1 MRWITRERP
10 RVGRIGCAWLI
21 RGFIDPEAE
30 FFFASG
36 AAIRGEAE
44 RLGATMFHV
53 EGAEL
58 ARQGQRS
65 SFEVVIDSFQ
75 LAGDPA
81 LDLLAQIVNT
91 ADVAGGPYGRPEGPG
106 LKAILD
112 GLLHLHHDDHAVL
125 EAGMAIYAALYA
137 QCRAVVRRPPR
148 PGHAE

>member
-21 RGFIDPEAE
+21 KGRIDPEAE
-30 FFFASG
+30 FFFADG
-36 AAIRGEAE
+36 RTIHDEAE
-44 RLGATMFHV
+44 RLGATIFHS

-58 ARQGQRS
+58 SRQGSRS
-65 SFEVVIDSFQ
+65 SFEVVIDAFG

-91 ADVAGGPYGRPEGPG
+91 ADIAGSAFARPEGPG

-112 GLLHLHHDDHAVL
+112 GLLHLHADDHAVL
-125 EAGMAIYAALYA
+125 AAGMAVYDALHA
-137 QCRAVVRRPPR
+137 QCQVIVRRPPR
-148 PGHAE
+148 P

>member
-21 RGFIDPEAE
+21 RSFIDPEAE
-30 FFFASG
+30 FYFATG
-36 AAIRGEAE
+36 GEIRAEAE

-58 ARQGQRS
+58 ARHGDRS

-75 LAGDPA
+75 LGGDPA

-91 ADVAGGPYGRPEGPG
+91 ADVVHSPYGRPEGPG

-112 GLLHLHHDDHAVL
+112 GLLHIHADDHAVL
-125 EAGMAIYAALYA
+125 EAGVAIYAALHA
-137 QCRAVVRRPPR
+137 QCKVIVRRPPR
-148 PGHAE
+148 PAHGG